1 MDFTQF
7 LNESKWRQLKLKP
20 SDVEVKEDGRT
31 LIRTPEGM
39 RLRLTI
45 KITKFKYKYKY
56 KYRVSFTDHLWDK
69 SGYFFLDRMFNFDE
83 TSFHDEVP
91 FEVDEQYQKFFK
103 NAKLNVDYNVYVK
116 DSDIY
121 NLNKEFFTV

>member
-1 MDFTQF
+1 MDFTYF

-39 RLRLTI
+39 YHRLTI
-45 KITKFKYKYKY
+45 KITKFKRKYK
-56 KYRVSFTDHLWDK
+56 VSFIDHLWDK
-69 SGYFFLDRMFNFDE
+69 GGYFFLDNKFNFGK
-83 TSFHDEVP
+83 TSFADEVP

-116 DSDIY
+116 DSDIH

>member
-1 MDFTQF
+1 MDFTKF
-7 LNESKWRQLKLKP
+7 LNESKWKQLKP

-39 RLRLTI
+39 YHRLTI
-45 KITKFKYKYKY
+45 KITKFKRKYK
-56 KYRVSFTDHLWDK
+56 VSFIDHLWDK
-69 SGYFFLDRMFNFDE
+69 GGYFFLDNKFNFDE
-83 TSFHDEVP
+83 TSFADEVP

-116 DSDIY
+116 DSDIH

>member
-1 MDFTQF
+1 MDFTKF
-7 LNESKWRQLKLKP
+7 LNESKWKQLKP

-39 RLRLTI
+39 HHRLTI
-45 KITKFKYKYKY
+45 IITKFKDKYK
-56 KYRVSFTDHLWDK
+56 VSFTDHLWDK
-69 SGYFFLDRMFNFDE
+69 GGYFFLDKMFNFDE

-103 NAKLNVDYNVYVK
+103 SAKLNADYNVYVK
-116 DSDIY
+116 KNDIY
-121 NLNKEFFTV
+121 NLNKDFFTVLIRG

>member
-1 MDFTQF
+1 MDFTYF

-39 RLRLTI
+39 YHRLTI
-45 KITKFKYKYKY
+45 KITKFKRKFK
-56 KYRVSFTDHLWDK
+56 VSFTDHLWDK
-69 SGYFFLDRMFNFDE
+69 GGYFFLDNKFNFDE
-83 TSFHDEVP
+83 TSFADEVP

-116 DSDIY
+116 DSDIH
-121 NLNKEFFTV
+121 NLNKEFFTVW